1 MTQGW
6 VEAYV
11 MLHPKDYPSCV
22 MTAFDSENRQVGWTL
37 MLPPVAALNKAWA
50 FPQICGPNTGLIGC
64 VGVDADHRASGIGLA
79 LVCHAVENMKE
90 RGIEGVFVDWVALD
104 GWYEQ
109 VGFKTWGSYRPGE
122 I

>member
-1 MTQGW
+1 MQGW

-11 MLHPKDYPSCV
+11 KLHPSQYPDSV
-22 MTAFDSENRQVGWTL
+22 MTAFDSQGQQVGWTL
-37 MLPPVAALNKAWA
+37 MLSHENPFLKEHWA
-50 FPQICGPNTGLIGC
+50 FPQICGSKTGLIGC
-64 VGVDADHRASGIGLA
+64 VGVDADRRKSGIGLA
-79 LVCHAVENMKE
+79 LICHAIENMKR

-109 VGFKTWGSYRPGE
+109 AGFRTWRSYRPGE

>member
-1 MTQGW
+1 M
-6 VEAYV
+6 EAYV
-11 MLHPKDYPSCV
+11 TLHPKDYPDCV
-22 MTAFDSENRQVGWTL
+22 MTAFDSEGQQVGWTL
-37 MLPPVAALNKAWA
+37 MLPPVPALNKVWA

-64 VGVDADHRASGIGLA
+64 VGIDVSHRKSGIGLA
-79 LVCHAVENMKE
+79 MICHAIDNMKQ

-109 VGFKTWGSYRPGE
+109 VGFKTWRSYRPGE